1 MKSLIFF
8 LFAII
13 FPLREVV
20 DVQISIPTHQHDIF
34 FNYSN
39 DNFSQ
44 VIVYNK
50 TPNEITAYIKN
61 SNYFALNLDFRILP
75 NASFIADL
83 HPELRKNVRDLVD
96 NCLMF
101 KPYFLNISSFL
112 EGHITYSDLNLP
124 QDAVSVIT
132 FKKANCIGYANLVQ
146 VYLDAVGI
154 KNRIVKGFYLK
165 NSLERKKGS
174 NGKLVPVPHR
184 WLEIYLPN
192 GMKFFY
198 DPQHQR
204 FSADYIAIREDVDF
218 KAVKKFEV
226 NLVKKSKKIVN

>member
-1 MKSLIFF
+1 MKSLIFL

-44 VIVYNK
+44 VIVNNDTSNK
-50 TPNEITAYIKN
+50 ITAHIKN
-61 SNYFALNLDFRILP
+61 SNYFSLNLNFRIIP
-75 NASFIADL
+75 NKTFIAHL
-83 HPELRKNVRDLVD
+83 HPELRKNIRDLVD
-96 NCLMF
+96 NCLTF

-112 EGHITYSDLNLP
+112 EGHIAYSDHDLP
-124 QDAVSVIT
+124 QDAISVIT
-132 FKKANCIGYANLVQ
+132 AKKANCIGYSNLVQ

-165 NSLERKKGS
+165 DLLEKNSNS
-174 NGKLVPVPHR
+174 KLVPVPHR
-184 WLEIYLPN
+184 WLEIFLPN

-204 FSADYIAIREDVDF
+204 FSADYIAIRDEVDF
-218 KAVKKFEV
+218 KVIKKFEV
-226 NLVKKSKKIVN
+226 NLVKKSKKIIN

>member
-1 MKSLIFF
+1 MKSLIFL

-44 VIVYNK
+44 VIVNNDTSNK
-50 TPNEITAYIKN
+50 ITAHIKN
-61 SNYFALNLDFRILP
+61 SNYFALNLNFRIIPNQTFITGLP
-75 NASFIADL
+75 
-83 HPELRKNVRDLVD
+83 PELRKNVRDLVD
-96 NCLMF
+96 NCLTF
-101 KPYFLNISSFL
+101 KPYFVNISSFL
-112 EGHITYSDLNLP
+112 ERHIVYSDLNLP
-124 QDAVSVIT
+124 QDAISVIT
-132 FKKANCIGYANLVQ
+132 AKKANCVGYSNLVQ

-165 NSLERKKGS
+165 DSLEKNS

-184 WLEIYLPN
+184 WLEIFLPN
-192 GMKFFY
+192 GVKFFY

-204 FSADYIAIREDVDF
+204 FSADYIAVKDEVDF
-218 KAVKKFEV
+218 RVIKKFEV
-226 NLVKKSKKIVN
+226 NLVKKSKKIIN